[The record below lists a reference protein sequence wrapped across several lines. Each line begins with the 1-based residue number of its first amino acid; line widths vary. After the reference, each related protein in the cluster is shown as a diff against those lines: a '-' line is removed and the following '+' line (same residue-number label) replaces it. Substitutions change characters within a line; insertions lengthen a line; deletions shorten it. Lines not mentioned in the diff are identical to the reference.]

1 VDVNEFYSDPRR
13 GRSPQVQF
21 GGAWLDDSGYSY
33 FVVWVEQTGELYTI
47 REVLRGGGLPL
58 AALPVAL
65 ASPWVLA
72 LPRRVDVEAEI
83 FVLLTEPSRSRID
96 SLLEGWPELQ
106 GQPGGFEE
114 LMGRLDKAGYPP
126 PW

>member
-1 VDVNEFYSDPRR
+1 MDVNEFYSDPRR

-33 FVVWVEQTGELYTI
+33 FVVWVEQTGELYAI
-47 REVLRGGGLPL
+47 REVLHGGGPL
-58 AALPVAL
+58 QLAVAAPT
-65 ASPWVLA
+65 VLV
-72 LPRRVDVEAEI
+72 LPRRVDVDAEI

-96 SLLEGWPELQ
+96 SLLDGWADLQ
-106 GQPGGFEE
+106 GRTGGFEE
-114 LMGRLDKAGYPP
+114 LMSRLDKAGYPP

>member
-1 VDVNEFYSDPRR
+1 MDVDEFYSDPRR

-21 GGAWLDDSGYSY
+21 GGAWLDNSGYSY
-33 FVVWVEQTGELYTI
+33 FVVWVEQTGELYAI
-47 REVLRGGGLPL
+47 REVLRGEGRALPL
-58 AALPVAL
+58 VAL
-65 ASPWVLA
+65 ANPWILA

-96 SLLEGWPELQ
+96 SLLEGWADLQ
-106 GQPGGFEE
+106 GQSGGFEE
-114 LMGRLDKAGYPP
+114 LIGRLDKAGYPP

>member
-1 VDVNEFYSDPRR
+1 VDVNEFYSDSRR

-21 GGAWLDDSGYSY
+21 GGAWLDGAGYSY
-33 FVVWVEQTGELYTI
+33 FVVWVERTGELYAI
-47 REVLRGGGLPL
+47 REVLRGEAPLLPII
-58 AALPVAL
+58 AL
-65 ASPWVLA
+65 ANPWVLA

-83 FVLLTEPSRSRID
+83 FVLLTEASRPRID
-96 SLLEGWPELQ
+96 SLLDGWADLQ

-114 LMGRLDKAGYPP
+114 LVGRLDKAGYPP

>member
-1 VDVNEFYSDPRR
+1 MDVNEFYSDPRR

-33 FVVWVEQTGELYTI
+33 FVVWVEQTGELYAI
-47 REVLRGGGLPL
+47 REVLRTGGPLPI
-58 AALPVAL
+58 AD
-65 ASPWVLA
+65 PWVFV
-72 LPRRVDVEAEI
+72 LPRRADVDGEI
-83 FVLLTEPSRSRID
+83 FVLLTEPSRQRID
-96 SLLEGWPELQ
+96 SLLEGWVDLQ

-114 LMGRLDKAGYPP
+114 LIGRLDKAGYPP

>member
-1 VDVNEFYSDPRR
+1 MDVNEFYSDPRR

-33 FVVWVEQTGELYTI
+33 FVVWVEQTGELYAV
-47 REVLRGGGLPL
+47 REVLRGGGPLPL
-58 AALPVAL
+58 VVPNPLIL
-65 ASPWVLA
+65 M

-83 FVLLTEPSRSRID
+83 FVLLTEPSRQRID
-96 SLLEGWPELQ
+96 SLLDGWADLQ
-106 GQPGGFEE
+106 GQAGGFEE